1 MAKDILQNFSNVFVF
16 RVINIVF
23 ILFRRKCKMATMIN
37 GCDTMIQ
44 INTAAKLLTLQ
55 NNGYCSVGFLG

>member
-23 ILFRRKCKMATMIN
+23 IQEEMQN
-37 GCDTMIQ
+37 GDYDKWM
-44 INTAAKLLTLQ
+44 
-55 NNGYCSVGFLG
+55 